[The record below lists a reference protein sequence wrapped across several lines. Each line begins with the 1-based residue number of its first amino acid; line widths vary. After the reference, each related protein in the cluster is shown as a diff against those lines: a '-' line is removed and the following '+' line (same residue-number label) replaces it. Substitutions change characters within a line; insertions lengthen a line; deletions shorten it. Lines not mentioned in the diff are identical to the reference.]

1 MIAKELRSGHLM
13 WRGEFGPAPPF
24 PVDPD
29 TLFVAY
35 YASAEFGCFKALNW
49 PQPGFVLDLF
59 TEFKASTNGL
69 NPPNGVSR

>member
-1 MIAKELRSGHLM
+1 VARRIRPGAAFPGRSRHAVCRLLRH
-13 WRGEFGPAPPF
+13 
-24 PVDPD
+24 
-29 TLFVAY
+29 
-35 YASAEFGCFKALNW
+35 AEFGCFKALNW